1 MAQAAPSFRIGGP
14 AAASLLVNGLLIA
27 ALLNLGLGHGGR
39 RPESPP
45 LTVLS
50 LALLKGAEQGD
61 ETAEAP
67 HPPAAPADTQ
77 TALPA
82 PTPPAPTPVKTFKTL
97 YHIQNLPAAVT
108 SPVQPAVGANNPS
121 SMSMSVSQT
130 APSTVPSAAPL
141 PRRGAIDGL
150 DVKAPAG
157 TSRSYAAKVRSWLYA
172 HKIYPR
178 RARMR
183 RQEGQVRVRFV
194 LDRAGLLLEG
204 AIIDGSGI
212 AALDDEATAMM
223 RRASPYPQAPV
234 DVPGERIEFT
244 VPIDFIMPA

>member
-27 ALLNLGLGHGGR
+27 ALLNLGLGHGR
-39 RPESPP
+39 RRSESRP

-50 LALLKGAEQGD
+50 LALLKGAEQG
-61 ETAEAP
+61 EEMAEAP
-67 HPPAAPADTQ
+67 HPSAAPADTQ
-77 TALPA
+77 AALPA
-82 PTPPAPTPVKTFKTL
+82 KAPPTPTPVKTFKTL

-108 SPVQPAVGANNPS
+108 PPAQPAVGANNPS

-141 PRRGAIDGL
+141 PRRGANDGL
-150 DVKAPAG
+150 DAKAPAG